1 MNVNE
6 LAVNTRPDSYPPLKR
21 LFSHPGGMFI
31 RMLITSLLYEAR
43 RRHPGSFL
51 TLARTERWIKL
62 PKDLTKKLAPFEVR
76 RRLLSLFSADGGRR
90 LPFRTQTTD
99 PFYNCHFRVVGC
111 QSNFGTE
118 ILLSARR
125 LSLSSARLRIAC
137 VRSSVSESIIQSEVV
152 PRSSLGTLWGNGM
165 SMYAAFA

>member
-1 MNVNE
+1 MLGISNPIANSVARPGPSKFPQYRTKN
-6 LAVNTRPDSYPPLKR
+6 RFPDSYPPLKR

-62 PKDLTKKLAPFEVR
+62 PKDLTKKLAPFEVC

-99 PFYNCHFRVVGC
+99 P
-111 QSNFGTE
+111 
-118 ILLSARR
+118 L
-125 LSLSSARLRIAC
+125 
-137 VRSSVSESIIQSEVV
+137 
-152 PRSSLGTLWGNGM
+152 
-165 SMYAAFA
+165 